1 MIFFCIFCV
10 FVLCFYLPSFWC
22 RGNTRMSCC
31 FVASC
36 HSDKNLS
43 NRLDYLSRLPFASLF
58 IDNSWL
64 ITETVSN
71 LQENQSSSWRRP
83 RGCCHHAHLCS
94 NAAHAFMLKCSNAQM
109 LKCLCSNVQLYS
121 NAAHV
126 VHLCSR
132 FCSNTH
138 VARAA
143 NVTHADA
150 LMHGSNSCSCA
161 SHAHIR
167 CS

>member
-1 MIFFCIFCV
+1 
-10 FVLCFYLPSFWC
+10 
-22 RGNTRMSCC
+22 MSCC
-31 FVASC
+31 FVASR

-94 NAAHAFMLKCSNAQM
+94 NAAHAYMLKCSNDYVQMSNCIQM
-109 LKCLCSNVQLYS
+109 LLMLFICAHAYAQILMLLVLQMLLMLMLSCMVQILV
-121 NAAHV
+121 H
-126 VHLCSR
+126 VHLMLT
-132 FCSNTH
+132 F
-138 VARAA
+138 
-143 NVTHADA
+143 DA
-150 LMHGSNSCSCA
+150 LDSTVLVY
-161 SHAHIR
+161 AHPV
-167 CS
+167 

>member
-1 MIFFCIFCV
+1 MILRVFQNLTHFHKFFKICQVLRLGRVFFSVYVSCVFVLMYFCFCIFCV

-31 FVASC
+31 FVASR

-94 NAAHAFMLKCSNAQM
+94 NAAHAYMLKCSNAQM
-109 LKCLCSNVQLYS
+109 LMLYS
-121 NAAHV
+121 KLIIFV
-126 VHLCSR
+126 CFFV
-132 FCSNTH
+132 
-138 VARAA
+138 
-143 NVTHADA
+143 
-150 LMHGSNSCSCA
+150 
-161 SHAHIR
+161 IIIIK
-167 CS
+167 

>member
-1 MIFFCIFCV
+1 
-10 FVLCFYLPSFWC
+10 
-22 RGNTRMSCC
+22 MSCC
-31 FVASC
+31 FVASR

-94 NAAHAFMLKCSNAQM
+94 NAAHAYMLKFSNAHAQMLKCSNAYAQMSNFIQM
-109 LKCLCSNVQLYS
+109 LLMLFICAHAFAQILTLLVLQMLLMLMLSCMVQILV
-121 NAAHV
+121 H
-126 VHLCSR
+126 VHLMLI
-132 FCSNTH
+132 F
-138 VARAA
+138 
-143 NVTHADA
+143 DA
-150 LMHGSNSCSCA
+150 LDSTVLVY
-161 SHAHIR
+161 AHPV
-167 CS
+167 

>member
-1 MIFFCIFCV
+1 MLGFETGKSIFQCVCFLCFCINVYFFLCV

-94 NAAHAFMLKCSNAQM
+94 NAAHAYMLKCSNAQM
-109 LKCLCSNVQLYS
+109 LMLKCPTLFKC
-121 NAAHV
+121 
-126 VHLCSR
+126 
-132 FCSNTH
+132 
-138 VARAA
+138 
-143 NVTHADA
+143 
-150 LMHGSNSCSCA
+150 CSCC
-161 SHAHIR
+161 SFVLTLMLKYSR
-167 CS
+167 CSCCKCYSC

>member
-1 MIFFCIFCV
+1 
-10 FVLCFYLPSFWC
+10 
-22 RGNTRMSCC
+22 MSCC
-31 FVASC
+31 FVASR

-94 NAAHAFMLKCSNAQM
+94 NAAHAYMLKCSNANAQMSNFIQM
-109 LKCLCSNVQLYS
+109 LLMLFICAHAYAQILTLLVLQMLLMLMLSCMVQILV
-121 NAAHV
+121 H
-126 VHLCSR
+126 VHLMLI
-132 FCSNTH
+132 F
-138 VARAA
+138 
-143 NVTHADA
+143 DA
-150 LMHGSNSCSCA
+150 LDSTVLVY
-161 SHAHIR
+161 AHPV
-167 CS
+167 